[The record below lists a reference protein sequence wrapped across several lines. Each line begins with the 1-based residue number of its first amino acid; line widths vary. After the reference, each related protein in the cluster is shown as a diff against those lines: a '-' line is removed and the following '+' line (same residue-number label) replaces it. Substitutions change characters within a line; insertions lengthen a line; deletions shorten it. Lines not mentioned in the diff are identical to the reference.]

1 MVGGIFCQFCSPWI
15 DHDGGLAAHGELLQL
30 GTGYGVTIGGVG
42 TDHHDGIGVLQ
53 VDDAV
58 GGSTCTKRTLHTE
71 CSRRVAYPGTTVD
84 VVGADDR
91 TNEFLHQVI
100 LFIRTT
106 GRRDTGDAV
115 GSVFFF
121 DGGQLLC
128 NEVKGFFPGGF
139 HQFSVLTNERCADTI
154 LMVVETEGIASFQTG
169 MSAVHFCIVRCLDT
183 LDLSVNGRYF
193 QVTSHSAIGTH
204 SAGHFCSHHTLAFEH
219 IADGAGGAG
228 LCTGTAAH
236 AVTFKEA
243 DITAFDD
250 VVVKSATGHAQY
262 ELSLYFIA
270 GTHTAIAVDAL
281 AEIGGHVRMR
291 QVFLSVQVGLAFRV
305 THLSDAHLRG
315 HILELAVA
323 VHLAGETVQR
333 VICQHQFNDVLPQ
346 LLHILRRR

>member
-58 GGSTCTKRTLHTE
+58 GGSTGSEGALHTK

-84 VVGADDR
+84 VVGTDDR
-91 TNEFLHQVI
+91 SNEFLHQII
-100 LFIRTT
+100 LFIRTA

-193 QVTSHSAIGTH
+193 QVTSHSTIGTH
-204 SAGHFCSHHTLAFEH
+204 STGHFCSHYTLAFKH

-281 AEIGGHVRMR
+281 AEIGGHVRVR

-346 LLHILRRR
+346 LLHIL